1 MNKLFKLVRH
11 LTMSLFAMATL
22 IGTTANAERLL
33 TENFEYKLGNLYSQ
47 GGWLK
52 YGTQAAG
59 PVQVI
64 DNALTYP
71 DYQDKA
77 VGKAVHL
84 TQVASGEDLMRA
96 VSETA
101 ISSGKV
107 YLSALV
113 KVNAVADD
121 QYFLSWRLSNP
132 PLLVSLTKKTP
143 PENTRLIASKG
154 SADGKFVFKISR
166 NSATLF
172 ESTEEFELG
181 KTYLVVMSYEFKEG
195 TKNDVVQLWVNPAVA
210 STEPKPN
217 AAINSATHTGADMKS
232 FQAIELRQGSS
243 ATKVGPEV
251 IVDAIRVGTA
261 WTDLFD
267 VASTEPTMTV
277 TPTVVYD
284 GSAVAIGSS
293 TTFATYAVE
302 YANLENPIDVYL
314 TGANR
319 NQFEVSA
326 ATIPAGSGKA
336 TITLTYKPQ
345 AIGKHTA
352 RINFESTVSTLNT
365 GFAATGIAWDP
376 ANPPMIVAHSGGL
389 TPFTCKAG
397 EQQKQTITVTTS
409 DLPDYGKAAVKGL
422 SNGAFIIST
431 ATLLK
436 NGNTQINI
444 TFKPLVP
451 GDYEEVIEFSG
462 IKAVTET
469 IRIYGTATENGTTED
484 REGDRL
490 PLDDSKPLA
499 SYMQNFDGVTKNKP
513 LSIEGWKNLAQ
524 VGNRA
529 WWGYTWA
536 DGNSAAKVTPY
547 DSKMEE
553 TTPCVM
559 TLVSPALDFKNTPNP
574 VLTFKVMGTLMRDG
588 MADQLEV
595 CYIEKD
601 GEGMYVQPI
610 DGLNIPASPDKN
622 EEWVPYTIDLKG
634 LDLADVFFIGFR
646 FNSSRGTESTTSY
659 YIDDFSWGQTNVPL
673 IRPNIREGSFK
684 ATAGKKATSP
694 DIEIEGIA
702 LTSDIKISLYGAH
715 KGFFTLSTTTLPAA
729 GGKFNLDFLNTEPGE
744 YAVEVDLNSDG
755 APLTAVIVG
764 VQNETATGIT
774 DVIVDLSQPV
784 SVYDIQGRALITNK
798 QISSTSELKSAFGEG
813 IYIVKQG
820 EKACKVKL

>member
-33 TENFEYKLGNLYSQ
+33 TENFEYELGNLYSQ

-121 QYFLSWRLSNP
+121 QYFLAFIQPTSAGI
-132 PLLVSLTKKTP
+132 VDKKTP

-154 SADGKFVFKISR
+154 SADGKFMFKISR

-210 STEPKPN
+210 STEPQPN

-293 TTFATYAVE
+293 TTYATYAVE

-326 ATIPAGSGKA
+326 ETIPAGSGKA

-529 WWGYTWA
+529 WWGYTWD
-536 DGNSAAKVTPY
+536 DGNGAAKVTPY

-646 FNSSRGTESTTSY
+646 FNSSRGAESTTSY

-744 YAVEVDLNSDG
+744 YAVEVDLNSEG

-798 QISSTSELKSAFGEG
+798 QISSTSELKSAFDEG

>member
-33 TENFEYKLGNLYSQ
+33 TENFEYELGNLYSQ

-121 QYFLSWRLSNP
+121 QYFLAFIQPTSAGI
-132 PLLVSLTKKTP
+132 VDKKTP

-210 STEPKPN
+210 STEPQPN

-326 ATIPAGSGKA
+326 ETIPAGSGKA

-601 GEGMYVQPI
+601 GESMYVQPI

-646 FNSSRGTESTTSY
+646 FNSSRGAESTTSY

-744 YAVEVDLNSDG
+744 YAVEVDLNSEG

>member
-1 MNKLFKLVRH
+1 MNKLFKLVKH

-33 TENFEYKLGNLYSQ
+33 TENFEYELGNLYSQ

-121 QYFLSWRLSNP
+121 QYFLAFIQPTSAGI
-132 PLLVSLTKKTP
+132 VDEKTP

-154 SADGKFVFKISR
+154 SVDGKFVFKISR

-326 ATIPAGSGKA
+326 ETIPAGSGKA

-376 ANPPMIVAHSGGL
+376 ENPPTIVAHSEGL

-462 IKAVTET
+462 IKATTET
-469 IRIYGTATENGTTED
+469 IRITGTATENGTTED

-499 SYMQNFDGVTKNKP
+499 SYVQNFDGVIKNKP
-513 LSIEGWKNLAQ
+513 LSVEGWKNLAQ

-536 DGNSAAKVTPY
+536 DGNGAAKVTPY

-588 MADQLEV
+588 MADELEV

-634 LDLADVFFIGFR
+634 LDLADSFFIGFR
-646 FNSSRGTESTTSY
+646 FNSSRGAESTTSY

-684 ATAGKKATSP
+684 ATAGKKAISP

-744 YAVEVDLNSDG
+744 YAVEVDLNSEG

-784 SVYDIQGRALITNK
+784 SVYDIQGHALITNK

>member
-1 MNKLFKLVRH
+1 MNKLFKLVKH

-33 TENFEYKLGNLYSQ
+33 TENFEYNLGNLYSQ

-121 QYFLSWRLSNP
+121 QYFLAFIQPTSAGI
-132 PLLVSLTKKTP
+132 VDKKTP

-210 STEPKPN
+210 STEPQPN

-293 TTFATYAVE
+293 TTYATYAVE

-326 ATIPAGSGKA
+326 ETIPAGSGKA

-529 WWGYTWA
+529 WWGYTWD
-536 DGNSAAKVTPY
+536 DGNGAAKVTPY

-553 TTPCVM
+553 STPCVM

-601 GEGMYVQPI
+601 GESVYVQPI

-634 LDLADVFFIGFR
+634 LDLANVFFIGFR
-646 FNSSRGTESTTSY
+646 FNSSRGAESTTSY

-715 KGFFTLSTTTLPAA
+715 KGFFTLSATTLPAA

-744 YAVEVDLNSDG
+744 YAVEVDLNSEG

>member
-33 TENFEYKLGNLYSQ
+33 TENFEYNLGNLYSQ

-113 KVNAVADD
+113 KVNAVADN
-121 QYFLSWRLSNP
+121 QYFLAFIQPTSAGI
-132 PLLVSLTKKTP
+132 VDKKTP

-293 TTFATYAVE
+293 TTIATYAVE

-326 ATIPAGSGKA
+326 ETIPAGSGKA

-529 WWGYTWA
+529 WWGYTWD
-536 DGNSAAKVTPY
+536 DGNGAAKVTPY

-646 FNSSRGTESTTSY
+646 FNSSRGAESTTSY

-684 ATAGKKATSP
+684 ATAGKKASSP

-744 YAVEVDLNSDG
+744 YAVEVDLNSEG

>member
-33 TENFEYKLGNLYSQ
+33 TENFEYNLGNLYSQ

-96 VSETA
+96 VSATA

-121 QYFLSWRLSNP
+121 QYFLAFIQPTSAGI
-132 PLLVSLTKKTP
+132 VDKKTP

-293 TTFATYAVE
+293 TTYATYAVE

-326 ATIPAGSGKA
+326 ETIPAGSGKA

-646 FNSSRGTESTTSY
+646 FNSSRGAESTTSY

-744 YAVEVDLNSDG
+744 YAVEVDLNSEG

>member
-1 MNKLFKLVRH
+1 MNKIFKLVRH

-33 TENFEYKLGNLYSQ
+33 TENFEYELGNLYSQ

-96 VSETA
+96 VSKTA

-121 QYFLSWRLSNP
+121 QYFLAFIQPTSAGI
-132 PLLVSLTKKTP
+132 VDKKTP

-210 STEPKPN
+210 STEPQPN

-293 TTFATYAVE
+293 TTYATYAVE

-326 ATIPAGSGKA
+326 ETIPAGSGKA

-529 WWGYTWA
+529 WWGYTWD
-536 DGNSAAKVTPY
+536 DGNGAAKVTPY

-553 TTPCVM
+553 STPCVM

-744 YAVEVDLNSDG
+744 YAVEVDLNSEG

>member
-33 TENFEYKLGNLYSQ
+33 TENFEYNLGNLYSQ

-64 DNALTYP
+64 DKALTYP

-96 VSETA
+96 VSATA
-101 ISSGKV
+101 ITSGKV

-121 QYFLSWRLSNP
+121 QYFLAFIQPTSAGI
-132 PLLVSLTKKTP
+132 VDKKTP
-143 PENTRLIASKG
+143 PENTRLIASKS

-166 NSATLF
+166 NSSILF

-181 KTYLVVMSYEFKEG
+181 KTYLVVMSYEFKTG
-195 TKNDVVQLWVNPAVA
+195 DKNDVVQLWVNPAVA
-210 STEPKPN
+210 STEPQPN

-326 ATIPAGSGKA
+326 ETIPAGSGKA

-352 RINFESTVSTLNT
+352 RINFESSVSTLNT
-365 GFAATGIAWDP
+365 GFAATAIAWDP
-376 ANPPMIVAHSGGL
+376 ANPPTIVAHSEGL

-409 DLPDYGKAAVKGL
+409 NLADYGKAAVKGL

-462 IKAVTET
+462 IKATTET
-469 IRIYGTATENGTTED
+469 IRISGTATENGTTED

-499 SYMQNFDGVTKNKP
+499 SYVQNFDGVTKNKP

-646 FNSSRGTESTTSY
+646 FNSSRGAESTTSY

-744 YAVEVDLNSDG
+744 YAVEVDLNSEG

>member
-1 MNKLFKLVRH
+1 MNKLFKLVKH

-33 TENFEYKLGNLYSQ
+33 TENFEYELGNLYSQ

-113 KVNAVADD
+113 KVNAAADD
-121 QYFLSWRLSNP
+121 QYFLAFIQPTSAGI
-132 PLLVSLTKKTP
+132 VDKKTP

-210 STEPKPN
+210 STEPQPN

-326 ATIPAGSGKA
+326 ETIPAGSGKA

-646 FNSSRGTESTTSY
+646 FNSSRGAESTTSY

-744 YAVEVDLNSDG
+744 YAVEVDLNSEG

-820 EKACKVKL
+820 KKACKVKL

>member
-1 MNKLFKLVRH
+1 MNKLFKLVKH

-33 TENFEYKLGNLYSQ
+33 TENFEYELGNLYFQ

-64 DNALTYP
+64 NNALTYP

-77 VGKAVHL
+77 MGKAVHL

-121 QYFLSWRLSNP
+121 QYFLAFIQPTSAGI
-132 PLLVSLTKKTP
+132 VDKKTP

-210 STEPKPN
+210 STEPQPN

-251 IVDAIRVGTA
+251 IIDAIRVGTA

-646 FNSSRGTESTTSY
+646 FNSSRGAESTTSY

-744 YAVEVDLNSDG
+744 YAVEVDLNSEG

-764 VQNETATGIT
+764 VQNETVTGIT

>member
-33 TENFEYKLGNLYSQ
+33 TENFEYELGNLYSQ

-121 QYFLSWRLSNP
+121 QYFLAFIQPTSAGI
-132 PLLVSLTKKTP
+132 VDKKTP

-217 AAINSATHTGADMKS
+217 ATINSATHTGADMKS

-326 ATIPAGSGKA
+326 ETIPAGSGKA

-529 WWGYTWA
+529 WWGYTWD
-536 DGNSAAKVTPY
+536 DGNGAAKVTPY

-646 FNSSRGTESTTSY
+646 FNSSRGAESTTSY

-744 YAVEVDLNSDG
+744 YAVEVDLNSEG

>member
-1 MNKLFKLVRH
+1 MNKLFKLVKH

-33 TENFEYKLGNLYSQ
+33 TENFEYNLGNLYSQ

-121 QYFLSWRLSNP
+121 QYFLAFIQPTSAGI
-132 PLLVSLTKKTP
+132 VDKKTP

-210 STEPKPN
+210 STEPQPN

-293 TTFATYAVE
+293 TTYATYAVE

-326 ATIPAGSGKA
+326 ETIPAGSGKA

-529 WWGYTWA
+529 WWGYTWD
-536 DGNSAAKVTPY
+536 DGNGAAKVTPY

-610 DGLNIPASPDKN
+610 NGLNIPASPDKN

-646 FNSSRGTESTTSY
+646 FNSSRGAESTTSY

-715 KGFFTLSTTTLPAA
+715 KGFFTLSATTLPAA

-744 YAVEVDLNSDG
+744 YAVEVDLNSEG

-820 EKACKVKL
+820 KKACKVKL

>member
-33 TENFEYKLGNLYSQ
+33 TENFEYELGNLYSQ

-121 QYFLSWRLSNP
+121 QYFLAFIQPTSAGI
-132 PLLVSLTKKTP
+132 VDKKTP

-210 STEPKPN
+210 STEPQPN

-293 TTFATYAVE
+293 TTYATYAVE

-326 ATIPAGSGKA
+326 ETIPAGSGKA

-646 FNSSRGTESTTSY
+646 FNSSRGAESTTSY

-744 YAVEVDLNSDG
+744 YAVEVDLNSEG

-774 DVIVDLSQPV
+774 DVIVDLSLPV
-784 SVYDIQGRALITNK
+784 SVYDIQGRVLITNK

>member
-33 TENFEYKLGNLYSQ
+33 TENFEYNLGNLYSQ

-121 QYFLSWRLSNP
+121 QYFLAFIQPTSAGI
-132 PLLVSLTKKTP
+132 VDKKTP
-143 PENTRLIASKG
+143 PENTRLIASKC

-293 TTFATYAVE
+293 TTYATYAVE

-326 ATIPAGSGKA
+326 ETIPAGSGKA

-574 VLTFKVMGTLMRDG
+574 VLTFKVMVTLMRDG

-646 FNSSRGTESTTSY
+646 FNSSRGAESTTSY

-744 YAVEVDLNSDG
+744 YAVEVDLNSEG

>member
-33 TENFEYKLGNLYSQ
+33 TENFEYELGNLYSQ

-121 QYFLSWRLSNP
+121 QYFLAFIQPTSAGI
-132 PLLVSLTKKTP
+132 VDKKTP

-210 STEPKPN
+210 STEPQPN

-326 ATIPAGSGKA
+326 ETIPAGSGKA

-536 DGNSAAKVTPY
+536 DGNGAAKVTPY

-634 LDLADVFFIGFR
+634 LDLADTFFIGFR
-646 FNSSRGTESTTSY
+646 FNSSRGAESTTSY

-744 YAVEVDLNSDG
+744 YAVEVDLNSEG

-798 QISSTSELKSAFGEG
+798 QINSTSELKSAFGEG

>member
-1 MNKLFKLVRH
+1 MNKLFKLVKH

-33 TENFEYKLGNLYSQ
+33 TENFEYELGNLYSQ

-64 DNALTYP
+64 NNALTYP

-121 QYFLSWRLSNP
+121 QYFLAFIQPTSAGI
-132 PLLVSLTKKTP
+132 VDKKTP

-326 ATIPAGSGKA
+326 ETIPAGSGKA

-499 SYMQNFDGVTKNKP
+499 SYMQNFNGVTKNKP

-529 WWGYTWA
+529 WWGYTWD
-536 DGNSAAKVTPY
+536 DGNGAAKVTPY

-646 FNSSRGTESTTSY
+646 FNSSRGAESTTSY

-744 YAVEVDLNSDG
+744 YAVEVDLNSEG

>member
-1 MNKLFKLVRH
+1 MNKLFKLVKH

-33 TENFEYKLGNLYSQ
+33 TENFEYELGNLYSQ

-121 QYFLSWRLSNP
+121 QYFLAFIQPTSAGI
-132 PLLVSLTKKTP
+132 VDKKTP

-210 STEPKPN
+210 STEPQPN

-326 ATIPAGSGKA
+326 ETIPAGSGKA

-529 WWGYTWA
+529 WWGYTWD
-536 DGNSAAKVTPY
+536 DGNGAAKVTPY

-553 TTPCVM
+553 STPCVM

-646 FNSSRGTESTTSY
+646 FNSSRGAESTTSY

-684 ATAGKKATSP
+684 ATAGKKASSP

-744 YAVEVDLNSDG
+744 YAVEVDLNSEG

>member
-33 TENFEYKLGNLYSQ
+33 TENFEYNLGNLYSQ

-101 ISSGKV
+101 ITSGKV

-113 KVNAVADD
+113 KVNAVAND
-121 QYFLSWRLSNP
+121 QYFLAFIQPTSAGI
-132 PLLVSLTKKTP
+132 VDKKTP
-143 PENTRLIASKG
+143 LENTRLIASKG

-267 VASTEPTMTV
+267 VASTEPSMTV

-326 ATIPAGSGKA
+326 ETIPAGSGKA

-513 LSIEGWKNLAQ
+513 LSIKGWKNLAQ

-529 WWGYTWA
+529 WWGYTWD
-536 DGNSAAKVTPY
+536 DGNGAAKVTPY

-553 TTPCVM
+553 STPCVM

-634 LDLADVFFIGFR
+634 LDLADTFFIGFR
-646 FNSSRGTESTTSY
+646 FNSSRGAESTTSY

-744 YAVEVDLNSDG
+744 YAVEVDLNSEG

>member
-1 MNKLFKLVRH
+1 MNKLFKLVKH

-33 TENFEYKLGNLYSQ
+33 TENFEYELGNLYSQ

-64 DNALTYP
+64 NNALTYP

-121 QYFLSWRLSNP
+121 QYFLAFIQPTSAGI
-132 PLLVSLTKKTP
+132 VDKKTP

-210 STEPKPN
+210 STEPQPN

-326 ATIPAGSGKA
+326 ETIPAGSGKA

-469 IRIYGTATENGTTED
+469 IRIYGKATENGTTED

-513 LSIEGWKNLAQ
+513 LSVDGWKNLAQ

-646 FNSSRGTESTTSY
+646 FNSSRGAESTTSD

-673 IRPNIREGSFK
+673 IRPNIRQGSFK

-744 YAVEVDLNSDG
+744 YAVEVDLNSEG

>member
-1 MNKLFKLVRH
+1 MNKLFKLVKH

-33 TENFEYKLGNLYSQ
+33 TENFEYELGNLYSQ

-64 DNALTYP
+64 NNALTYP

-77 VGKAVHL
+77 LGKAVHL

-121 QYFLSWRLSNP
+121 QYFLAFIQPTSAGI
-132 PLLVSLTKKTP
+132 VDKKTP

-210 STEPKPN
+210 STEPQPN

-293 TTFATYAVE
+293 TTFATYDVE

-326 ATIPAGSGKA
+326 ETIPAGSGKA

-376 ANPPMIVAHSGGL
+376 ENPPTIVAHSEGL

-469 IRIYGTATENGTTED
+469 IRITGTATENGTTED

-536 DGNSAAKVTPY
+536 DGNGAAKVTPY

-634 LDLADVFFIGFR
+634 LDLADTFFIGFR
-646 FNSSRGTESTTSY
+646 FNSSRGAESTTSY

-744 YAVEVDLNSDG
+744 YAVEVDLNSEG

-784 SVYDIQGRALITNK
+784 SVYDIQGHALITNK

>member
-1 MNKLFKLVRH
+1 MNKLFKLVKH

-33 TENFEYKLGNLYSQ
+33 TENFEYELGNLYSQ

-52 YGTQAAG
+52 YGTQATG

-121 QYFLSWRLSNP
+121 QYFLAFIQPTSAGI
-132 PLLVSLTKKTP
+132 VDKKTP

-210 STEPKPN
+210 STEPQPN
-217 AAINSATHTGADMKS
+217 ATINSATHTGADMKS

-251 IVDAIRVGTA
+251 IIDAIRVGTA

-293 TTFATYAVE
+293 TTYATYAVE

-326 ATIPAGSGKA
+326 ETIPAGSGKA

-484 REGDRL
+484 RESDRL

-646 FNSSRGTESTTSY
+646 FNSSRGAESTTSY

-744 YAVEVDLNSDG
+744 YAVEVDLNSEG

>member
-1 MNKLFKLVRH
+1 MNKLFKLVKH

-33 TENFEYKLGNLYSQ
+33 TENFEYELGNLYSQ

-121 QYFLSWRLSNP
+121 QYFLAFIQPTSAGI
-132 PLLVSLTKKTP
+132 VDKKTP

-326 ATIPAGSGKA
+326 ETIPAGSGKA

-352 RINFESTVSTLNT
+352 RINFESTVSTLST

-469 IRIYGTATENGTTED
+469 IRIYGKATENGTTED

-513 LSIEGWKNLAQ
+513 LSVDGWKNLAQ

-646 FNSSRGTESTTSY
+646 FNSSRGAESTTSY

-673 IRPNIREGSFK
+673 IRPNIRQGSFK

-744 YAVEVDLNSDG
+744 YAVEVDLNSEG

>member
-1 MNKLFKLVRH
+1 MNKLFKFVRH

-33 TENFEYKLGNLYSQ
+33 TENFEYNLGNLYSQ

-101 ISSGKV
+101 INSGKV

-121 QYFLSWRLSNP
+121 QYFLAFIQPTSAGI
-132 PLLVSLTKKTP
+132 VDKKTP

-293 TTFATYAVE
+293 TTYATYAVE

-326 ATIPAGSGKA
+326 ETIPAGSGKA

-536 DGNSAAKVTPY
+536 DGNGAAKVTPY

-610 DGLNIPASPDKN
+610 NGLNIPASPDKN

-646 FNSSRGTESTTSY
+646 FNSSRGAESTTSY

-744 YAVEVDLNSDG
+744 YAVEVDLNSEG

>member
-33 TENFEYKLGNLYSQ
+33 TENFEYNLGNLYSQ

-101 ISSGKV
+101 ITSGKV

-121 QYFLSWRLSNP
+121 QYFLAFIQPSSAGI
-132 PLLVSLTKKTP
+132 VDKKTP
-143 PENTRLIASKG
+143 LENTRLIASKG

-181 KTYLVVMSYEFKEG
+181 KTYLVVMSYEFKTG
-195 TKNDVVQLWVNPAVA
+195 DKNDVVQLWVNPAVA

-267 VASTEPTMTV
+267 VASTEPSMTV

-293 TTFATYAVE
+293 ATFATYAVE

-326 ATIPAGSGKA
+326 ETIPAGSGKA

-352 RINFESTVSTLNT
+352 RINFESSVSTLNT
-365 GFAATGIAWDP
+365 GFAATAIAWDP
-376 ANPPMIVAHSGGL
+376 ANPPTIVAHSEGL

-409 DLPDYGKAAVKGL
+409 NLPDYGKAAVKGL

-462 IKAVTET
+462 IKATTET
-469 IRIYGTATENGTTED
+469 IRITGTATENGTTED

-499 SYMQNFDGVTKNKP
+499 SYVQNFDGVTKNKP

-536 DGNSAAKVTPY
+536 DGNGAAKVTPY

-610 DGLNIPASPDKN
+610 NGLNIPASPDKN

-646 FNSSRGTESTTSY
+646 FNSSRGAESTTSY

-744 YAVEVDLNSDG
+744 YAVEVDLNSEG

>member
-33 TENFEYKLGNLYSQ
+33 TENFEYELGNLYSQ

-121 QYFLSWRLSNP
+121 QYFLAFIQPTSAGI
-132 PLLVSLTKKTP
+132 VDKKTP

-251 IVDAIRVGTA
+251 IIDAIRVGTA

-326 ATIPAGSGKA
+326 ETIPAGSGKA

-536 DGNSAAKVTPY
+536 DGNGAAKVTPY

-646 FNSSRGTESTTSY
+646 FNSSRGAESTTSY

-744 YAVEVDLNSDG
+744 YAVEVDLNSEG

>member
-33 TENFEYKLGNLYSQ
+33 TENFEYELGNLYSQ

-64 DNALTYP
+64 NNALTYP

-77 VGKAVHL
+77 LGKAVHL

-121 QYFLSWRLSNP
+121 QYFLAFIQPTSAGI
-132 PLLVSLTKKTP
+132 VDKKTP

-154 SADGKFVFKISR
+154 SVDGKFVFKISR

-210 STEPKPN
+210 STEPQPN

-293 TTFATYAVE
+293 TTFATYDVE

-326 ATIPAGSGKA
+326 ETIPAGSGKA

-376 ANPPMIVAHSGGL
+376 ENPPTIVAHSEGL

-462 IKAVTET
+462 IKATTET
-469 IRIYGTATENGTTED
+469 IRITGTATENGTTED

-499 SYMQNFDGVTKNKP
+499 SYVQNFDGVIKNKP
-513 LSIEGWKNLAQ
+513 LSVEGWKNLAQ

-536 DGNSAAKVTPY
+536 DGNGAAKVTPY

-588 MADQLEV
+588 MADELEV

-646 FNSSRGTESTTSY
+646 FNSSRGAESTTSY

-744 YAVEVDLNSDG
+744 YAVEVDLNSEG

-784 SVYDIQGRALITNK
+784 SVYDIQGHALITNK

>member
-1 MNKLFKLVRH
+1 MNKLFKLVKH

-33 TENFEYKLGNLYSQ
+33 TENFEYELGNLYSQ

-121 QYFLSWRLSNP
+121 QYFLAFIQPTSAGI
-132 PLLVSLTKKTP
+132 VDKKTP
-143 PENTRLIASKG
+143 PENTRLIASKC

-210 STEPKPN
+210 STEPQPN

-251 IVDAIRVGTA
+251 IIDAIRVGTA

-293 TTFATYAVE
+293 TTYATYAVE

-326 ATIPAGSGKA
+326 ETIPAGSGKA

-409 DLPDYGKAAVKGL
+409 DLPDYGKAAVTGL

-513 LSIEGWKNLAQ
+513 LSVDGWKNMAQ

-601 GEGMYVQPI
+601 GESMYVQPI

-634 LDLADVFFIGFR
+634 LDLADTFFIGFR
-646 FNSSRGTESTTSY
+646 FNSSRGAESTTSY

-744 YAVEVDLNSDG
+744 YAVEVDLNSEG

>member
-33 TENFEYKLGNLYSQ
+33 TENFEYELGNLYSQ
-47 GGWLK
+47 GDWLK

-113 KVNAVADD
+113 KVNAVADN
-121 QYFLSWRLSNP
+121 QYFLAFIQPTSAGI
-132 PLLVSLTKKTP
+132 VDKKTP

-210 STEPKPN
+210 STEPQPN

-251 IVDAIRVGTA
+251 IIDAIRVGTA

-293 TTFATYAVE
+293 TTYATYAVE

-326 ATIPAGSGKA
+326 ETIPAGSGKA

-490 PLDDSKPLA
+490 PLNDSKPLA

-646 FNSSRGTESTTSY
+646 FNSSRGAESTTSY

-744 YAVEVDLNSDG
+744 YAVEVDLNSEG

>member
-1 MNKLFKLVRH
+1 MNKLFKLVKH

-33 TENFEYKLGNLYSQ
+33 TENFEYNLGNLYFQ

-64 DNALTYP
+64 DNALTYQ

-121 QYFLSWRLSNP
+121 QYFLAFIQPTSAGI
-132 PLLVSLTKKTP
+132 VDKKTP

-217 AAINSATHTGADMKS
+217 AAINSTTHTGADMKS

-293 TTFATYAVE
+293 TTYATYAVE

-326 ATIPAGSGKA
+326 ETIPAGSGKA

-646 FNSSRGTESTTSY
+646 FNSSRGAESTTSY

-744 YAVEVDLNSDG
+744 YAVEVDLNSEG

>member
-1 MNKLFKLVRH
+1 MNKLFKLVKH

-33 TENFEYKLGNLYSQ
+33 TENFEYELGNLYSQ

-113 KVNAVADD
+113 KVNAAADD
-121 QYFLSWRLSNP
+121 QYFLAFIQPTSAGI
-132 PLLVSLTKKTP
+132 VDKKTP

-210 STEPKPN
+210 STEPQPN

-326 ATIPAGSGKA
+326 ETIPAGSGKA

-529 WWGYTWA
+529 WWGYTWD
-536 DGNSAAKVTPY
+536 DGNGAAKVTPY

-553 TTPCVM
+553 STPCVM

-601 GEGMYVQPI
+601 GESMYVQPI

-646 FNSSRGTESTTSY
+646 FNSSRGAESTTSY

-744 YAVEVDLNSDG
+744 YAVEVDLNSEG

>member
-1 MNKLFKLVRH
+1 M
-11 LTMSLFAMATL
+11 
-22 IGTTANAERLL
+22 
-33 TENFEYKLGNLYSQ
+33 
-47 GGWLK
+47 
-52 YGTQAAG
+52 
-59 PVQVI
+59 QVI
-64 DNALTYP
+64 NNALTYP

-121 QYFLSWRLSNP
+121 QYFLAFIQPTSAGI
-132 PLLVSLTKKTP
+132 VDKKTP

-326 ATIPAGSGKA
+326 ETIPAGSGKA

-499 SYMQNFDGVTKNKP
+499 SYMQNFNGVTKNKP

-529 WWGYTWA
+529 WWGYTWD
-536 DGNSAAKVTPY
+536 DGNGAAKVTPY

-646 FNSSRGTESTTSY
+646 FNSSRGAESTTSY

-744 YAVEVDLNSDG
+744 YAVEVDLNSEG

>member
-33 TENFEYKLGNLYSQ
+33 TENFEYELGNLYSQ

-113 KVNAVADD
+113 KVNAAADD
-121 QYFLSWRLSNP
+121 QYFLAFIQPTSAGI
-132 PLLVSLTKKTP
+132 VDKKTP

-210 STEPKPN
+210 STEPQPN
-217 AAINSATHTGADMKS
+217 AAINSTTHTGADMKS

-251 IVDAIRVGTA
+251 IIDAIRVGTA

-326 ATIPAGSGKA
+326 ETIPAGSGKA

-469 IRIYGTATENGTTED
+469 IRIYGKATENGTTED

-646 FNSSRGTESTTSY
+646 FNSSRGAESTTSY

-744 YAVEVDLNSDG
+744 YAVEVDLNSEG

-774 DVIVDLSQPV
+774 DVIMDLSQPV

>member
-33 TENFEYKLGNLYSQ
+33 TENFEYELGNLYSQ

-121 QYFLSWRLSNP
+121 QYFLAFIQPTSAGI
-132 PLLVSLTKKTP
+132 VDKKTP

-210 STEPKPN
+210 STEPQPN

-302 YANLENPIDVYL
+302 YANLENPINVYL

-326 ATIPAGSGKA
+326 ETISAGSGKA
-336 TITLTYKPQ
+336 TITLSYKPQ

-744 YAVEVDLNSDG
+744 YAVEVDLNSEG

>member
-33 TENFEYKLGNLYSQ
+33 TENFEYELGNLYSQ

-113 KVNAVADD
+113 KVNAVADN
-121 QYFLSWRLSNP
+121 QYFLAFIQPTSAGI
-132 PLLVSLTKKTP
+132 VDKKTP

-195 TKNDVVQLWVNPAVA
+195 TKNDVVRLWVNPAVA

-326 ATIPAGSGKA
+326 ETIPAGSGKA

-469 IRIYGTATENGTTED
+469 IRIYGTATENGTSED

-536 DGNSAAKVTPY
+536 DGNGAAKVTPY

-634 LDLADVFFIGFR
+634 LDLADTFFIGFR
-646 FNSSRGTESTTSY
+646 FNSSRGAESTTSY

-673 IRPNIREGSFK
+673 IRPNIRQGSFK

-744 YAVEVDLNSDG
+744 YAVEVDLNSEG

>member
-33 TENFEYKLGNLYSQ
+33 TENFEYELGNLYSQ

-52 YGTQAAG
+52 YGTQATG

-121 QYFLSWRLSNP
+121 QYFLAFIQPTSAGIVN
-132 PLLVSLTKKTP
+132 KKTP

-293 TTFATYAVE
+293 TTYATYAVE

-326 ATIPAGSGKA
+326 ETIPAGSGKA

-536 DGNSAAKVTPY
+536 DGNGAAKVTPY

-634 LDLADVFFIGFR
+634 LDLADTFFIGFR
-646 FNSSRGTESTTSY
+646 FNSSRGAESTTSY

-744 YAVEVDLNSDG
+744 YAVEVDLNSEG

>member
-1 MNKLFKLVRH
+1 MNKLFKLVKH

-33 TENFEYKLGNLYSQ
+33 TENFEYELGNLYSQ

-121 QYFLSWRLSNP
+121 QYFLAFIQPTSAGI
-132 PLLVSLTKKTP
+132 VDKKTP

-210 STEPKPN
+210 STEPQPN

-293 TTFATYAVE
+293 TTYATYAVE

-326 ATIPAGSGKA
+326 ETIPAGSGKA

-499 SYMQNFDGVTKNKP
+499 SYVQNFDGVTKNKP

-553 TTPCVM
+553 STPCVM

-601 GEGMYVQPI
+601 GEGMYVQLI

-744 YAVEVDLNSDG
+744 YAVEVDLNSEG

>member
-1 MNKLFKLVRH
+1 MNKLFKLVKH

-33 TENFEYKLGNLYSQ
+33 TENFEYELGNLYSQ

-121 QYFLSWRLSNP
+121 QYFLAFIQPTSAGI
-132 PLLVSLTKKTP
+132 VDKKTP

-210 STEPKPN
+210 STEPQPN

-326 ATIPAGSGKA
+326 ETIPAGSGKA

-646 FNSSRGTESTTSY
+646 FNSSRGAESTTSY

-684 ATAGKKATSP
+684 ATAGKKASSP

-744 YAVEVDLNSDG
+744 YAVEVDLNSEG